1 MMNTNITT
9 AEKPATRV
17 YTKLKFTISDK
28 TNAVVGFVS
37 QNSKTGEIR
46 GVRQDDPLPKKICV
60 LDRKLA
66 PDMLLNTLYDV
77 VLVPM
82 KERDGY
88 VVVEAIPVQFKAT
101 IETTYVPKAIYHID
115 VKFGNKKIQFDPKDG
130 RKESVKKLDLCRRVL
145 ETRIDVKNLPEV
157 MDDFDE
163 AVRNLLRKYENDGF
177 IYRN

>member
-1 MMNTNITT
+1 MNINIQPT
-9 AEKPATRV
+9 EKPGIRV

-28 TNAVVGFVS
+28 TQAIVGFVS

-46 GVRQDDPLPKKICV
+46 GVRQDDPHPKKICV

-66 PDMLLNTLYDV
+66 PDMLLNTLYNV
-77 VLVPM
+77 TLIPM

-88 VVVEAIPVQFKAT
+88 VVVEATPVQFKAT

-130 RKESVKKLDLCRRVL
+130 RKDSVKRLKQCRRIL
-145 ETRIDVKNLPEV
+145 ETRVDVKNLQDV
-157 MDDFDE
+157 IDDFDD
-163 AVRNLLRKYENDGF
+163 ATRNLLKKYENDGF
-177 IYRN
+177 IYSN